1 MKEQEDK
8 KFQRAIIVSAILHLV
23 LLGVFFLG
31 FPSVFEKLPEEQDVM
46 TFEILPISEL
56 SNVKNENIVAKK
68 AIEPEKSKEVKKSA
82 TAKKQDPTPV
92 EPKPEEKKEAVK
104 EEEKPKDAEKIPEKE
119 PLKKEEKKKEPEKKV
134 EPKIEPKKEPKKET
148 PKPKAKPK
156 IAPKEDDSI
165 DSILKNLEEE
175 SVGTDSKVLK
185 KSNAE
190 QLEGTKKTR
199 GMEYNEDSPLSI
211 TEKSLVKSQIEKNWR
226 PPVGNQNLKDVRVML
241 HMTLETDGT
250 ISNVTVIKIICPP
263 NSDAT
268 CKLTAESAVRAVRQ
282 ASPIEN
288 LPVDRYDVWKEF
300 NLLFDPSFMDQ

>member
-46 TFEILPISEL
+46 TFEILPTSEL

-68 AIEPEKSKEVKKSA
+68 AIEPEKSKEVKKSD
-82 TAKKQDPTPV
+82 TAKKQDPTPAKTEEIK
-92 EPKPEEKKEAVK
+92 EPVQEEEKKTPAR
-104 EEEKPKDAEKIPEKE
+104 EEEKPKNAEKTPEEE
-119 PLKKEEKKKEPEKKV
+119 PVKKEEPEKKL
-134 EPKIEPKKEPKKET
+134 EPKTEPKKET

-156 IAPKEDDSI
+156 VAPKEDDNI

-185 KSNAE
+185 KSHTE
-190 QLEGTKKTR
+190 QMEGTQKTR

-226 PPVGNQNLKDVRVML
+226 PPIGNQNLRDVRVML
-241 HMTLETDGT
+241 HMKLETDGT
-250 ISNVTVIKIICPP
+250 INNVTVIKIICPS
-263 NSDAT
+263 NSEAL
-268 CKLTAESAVRAVRQ
+268 CKLTAESAVRAVKQ

-300 NLLFDPSFMDQ
+300 NLLFDPSLMDQ

>member
-46 TFEILPISEL
+46 TFEILPTSEL

-68 AIEPEKSKEVKKSA
+68 AIEPEKSKEVKKSD

-92 EPKPEEKKEAVK
+92 KPEEVKEPIREEEKKTPPP
-104 EEEKPKDAEKIPEKE
+104 EEEKPKNAEKTPEEE
-119 PLKKEEKKKEPEKKV
+119 PVKKEEPEKKL
-134 EPKIEPKKEPKKET
+134 EPKTEPKKET

-156 IAPKEDDSI
+156 VAPKEDDNI

-185 KSNAE
+185 KSNVE
-190 QLEGTKKTR
+190 QIEGTKKAR
-199 GMEYNEDSPLSI
+199 GMEYNEESPLSI
-211 TEKSLVKSQIEKNWR
+211 TEKNYIKNRVEEHWRKPSGLDTKGIIIKMRMSLEANGQLKKVQVIDSNCQ
-226 PPVGNQNLKDVRVML
+226 VG
-241 HMTLETDGT
+241 TS
-250 ISNVTVIKIICPP
+250 I
-263 NSDAT
+263 
-268 CKLTAESAVRAVRQ
+268 CKLAEDTMLRAVKE
-282 ASPIEN
+282 ASPFEN
-288 LPVDRYDVWKEF
+288 LTIDRYDVWQE
-300 NLLFDPSFMDQ
+300 NILFFDLDNMY

>member
-46 TFEILPISEL
+46 TFEILPTSEL

-68 AIEPEKSKEVKKSA
+68 AIEPEKSKEVKKSD

-92 EPKPEEKKEAVK
+92 EAKPEEKKEPIK

-119 PLKKEEKKKEPEKKV
+119 PIKKEEKKKDPEKKL
-134 EPKIEPKKEPKKET
+134 EPKIEPKKEA

-156 IAPKEDDSI
+156 IAPKEDDNI

-175 SVGTDSKVLK
+175 SIGTDSKILK

-190 QLEGTKKTR
+190 QAEGTKKTR
-199 GMEYNEDSPLSI
+199 GMEYNEESPFSI
-211 TEKSLVKSQIEKNWR
+211 TEKNYIKNRVQEHWR
-226 PPVGNQNLKDVRVML
+226 EPAGLDLKGVIIKIRML
-241 HMTLETDGT
+241 LETNGELKKAQV
-250 ISNVTVIKIICPP
+250 IGSNCQLSASV
-263 NSDAT
+263 
-268 CKLTAESAVRAVRQ
+268 CKLVEDTMLRAVKK
-282 ASPIEN
+282 ASPFEN
-288 LPVDRYDVWKEF
+288 LTIDRYDVWQE
-300 NLLFDPSFMDQ
+300 NTLFFTPDTMD

>member
-1 MKEQEDK
+1 ML
-8 KFQRAIIVSAILHLV
+8 RIVKSAV
-23 LLGVFFLG
+23 STVDR
-31 FPSVFEKLPEEQDVM
+31 FPFIFSVCPKTER
-46 TFEILPISEL
+46 
-56 SNVKNENIVAKK
+56 ENIVAKK

-134 EPKIEPKKEPKKET
+134 EPKIEPKKEPKKEP

-199 GMEYNEDSPLSI
+199 
-211 TEKSLVKSQIEKNWR
+211 
-226 PPVGNQNLKDVRVML
+226 
-241 HMTLETDGT
+241 DG
-250 ISNVTVIKIICPP
+250 I
-263 NSDAT
+263 
-268 CKLTAESAVRAVRQ
+268 
-282 ASPIEN
+282 
-288 LPVDRYDVWKEF
+288 
-300 NLLFDPSFMDQ
+300 

>member
-23 LLGVFFLG
+23 LLGVFFFG
-31 FPSVFEKLPEEQDVM
+31 FPSVFKKLPEEQDVM
-46 TFEILPISEL
+46 TFEILPTSEL
-56 SNVKNENIVAKK
+56 SNIKNENIVAKK
-68 AIEPEKSKEVKKSA
+68 AIEPEKSKEVKKSD

-92 EPKPEEKKEAVK
+92 ETKPEGKKEPVK

-119 PLKKEEKKKEPEKKV
+119 PIKKEEKKKEPEKKV
-134 EPKIEPKKEPKKET
+134 EPKIEPKPEPKKET
-148 PKPKAKPK
+148 SKPKTKPK
-156 IAPKEDDSI
+156 IAPKEEDNI

-190 QLEGTKKTR
+190 QMEGTKKTR

-226 PPVGNQNLKDVRVML
+226 PPIGNQNLRDVRVML
-241 HMTLETDGT
+241 HMKLETDGT
-250 ISNVTVIKIICPP
+250 INNVTVIKIICPS
-263 NSDAT
+263 NSEAL
-268 CKLTAESAVRAVRQ
+268 CKLTAESAVRAVKQ

-300 NLLFDPSFMDQ
+300 NLLFDPSLMDQ

>member
-8 KFQRAIIVSAILHLV
+8 KFQRALIVSAILHLI

-46 TFEILPISEL
+46 TFEILPTSEL

-92 EPKPEEKKEAVK
+92 EAKPEEKKEPIK
-104 EEEKPKDAEKIPEKE
+104 EEEKPKDPEKLPE
-119 PLKKEEKKKEPEKKV
+119 KQPIKKEEPEKKP
-134 EPKIEPKKEPKKET
+134 EPKIEPKTEPKKEPKKET
-148 PKPKAKPK
+148 PKPTAKPK
-156 IAPKEDDSI
+156 VAPKEEDNI
-165 DSILKNLEEE
+165 DSILKNLEDE
-175 SVGTDSKVLK
+175 SVGTDSKILK

-226 PPVGNQNLKDVRVML
+226 PPIGNQNLRDVRVML
-241 HMTLETDGT
+241 HMALETDGT
-250 ISNVTVIKIICPP
+250 INNVTVIKIICPP
-263 NSDAT
+263 NSEAL
-268 CKLTAESAVRAVRQ
+268 CKLTAESAVRAVKQ